1 MLRYNYTSLVTKGIG
16 GAWDMCPEVE
26 PPEHLL
32 NHFSS
37 LVNDWERTVKKQ
49 DEYILT
55 VLFISIFCL
64 FEQLGVIQ
72 GEDR

>member
-37 LVNDWERTVKKQ
+37 LVNDWERTVKK
-49 DEYILT
+49 
-55 VLFISIFCL
+55 
-64 FEQLGVIQ
+64 
-72 GEDR
+72 